1 MAINTNNKAFKAA
14 TPIFNRLDEFFS
26 MPATNAARRKKEQ
39 AAIDKHNEGVRQGRR
54 DEKNLARAAKSPIL
68 GPEEAPEFQ
77 RPPDSE
83 LFTPFFKVNEPSGS
97 AIVDPS
103 ASEFSNEVHGDLARA
118 QSSLGVLNEELD
130 ASSARREDRL
140 AGIKSR
146 SDARIE
152 SSRRFREGGP
162 GTPLTGANNEVNDQ
176 GELVN
181 SVAQISTSDQQ
192 GLISSTRRRIN
203 RNAAAPT
210 PRSYSSQAQKGEHV
224 TDPKRLALNDID
236 GRREARANAASQR
249 RAETQERKLSRSKNL
264 AYREALRRNDR
275 AGADKVLTDA
285 RNEGIQFGGIRQ
297 HGDVGR
303 QVADARQ
310 QGLTDA
316 QARVD
321 AVSNAKKSVR
331 TFNGQRPGVTPG
343 TFDADAGA
351 VSQEEAGFGPV
362 KKSVASNSHDVFSK
376 LPSSLRLFKNKSLF
390 NTRNA

>member
-1 MAINTNNKAFKAA
+1 
-14 TPIFNRLDEFFS
+14 
-26 MPATNAARRKKEQ
+26 MPTKE
-39 AAIDKHNEGVRQGRR
+39 KLYPLRGFYTRGKGPKVP
-54 DEKNLARAAKSPIL
+54 KPVFL
-68 GPEEAPEFQ
+68 GPNDSLTDFS
-77 RPPDSE
+77 SE
-83 LFTPFFKVNEPSGS
+83 L
-97 AIVDPS
+97 
-103 ASEFSNEVHGDLARA
+103 HGDLAIA

-130 ASSARREDRL
+130 ASSACREDRL

-152 SSRRFREGGP
+152 SSRRFRDGGP
-162 GTPLTGANNEVNDQ
+162 GTPLTGADNEVNDQ

-192 GLISSTRRRIN
+192 GLISSTRQRIN

-236 GRREARANAASQR
+236 GRRQARANEASQR
-249 RAETQERKLSRSKNL
+249 RAETQTRQLSRDTNL
-264 AYREALRRNDR
+264 AYRQAIRRNDR
-275 AGADKVLTDA
+275 AGALSIRQDA
-285 RNEGIQFGGIRQ
+285 INNNVQFGGIRQ
-297 HGDVGR
+297 HGEVGA

-321 AVSNAKKSVR
+321 AVSNAKKNVR
-331 TFNGQRPGVTPG
+331 TFNGGQRPSVTPG
-343 TFDADAGA
+343 TFDADAGE

-362 KKSVASNSHDVFSK
+362 KKSVTSNSHDVFSK